1 MEFEELLKEL
11 EKSLNNLKKSDLT
24 LNDTLKI
31 YEESMEKI
39 IQAKQILDQAELK
52 FKELSIEKDEE

>member
-11 EKSLNNLKKSDLT
+11 ELNLSKLKKSDLT
-24 LNDTLKI
+24 LNDTLKL

-39 IQAKQILDQAELK
+39 IQAKEVLNKAELR
-52 FKELSIEKDEE
+52 FKELSINKEEN

>member
-11 EKSLNNLKKSDLT
+11 ELNLSKLKKSDLT
-24 LNDTLKI
+24 LNDTLKL

-39 IQAKQILDQAELK
+39 IQAKEVLNKAELR
-52 FKELSIEKDEE
+52 FKELSISKEEN

>member
-1 MEFEELLKEL
+1 MEFEKILKDL
-11 EKSLNNLKKSDLT
+11 EKSLNKLQKQDIS

-39 IQAKQILDQAELK
+39 IVAKQILSNAELK
-52 FKELSIEKDEE
+52 FKELSIKEDDA

>member
-11 EKSLNNLKKSDLT
+11 ELNLSKLKKNDLT
-24 LNDTLKI
+24 LNDTLKL

-39 IQAKQILDQAELK
+39 IQAKEVLNKAELR
-52 FKELSIEKDEE
+52 FKELSVNKEEN